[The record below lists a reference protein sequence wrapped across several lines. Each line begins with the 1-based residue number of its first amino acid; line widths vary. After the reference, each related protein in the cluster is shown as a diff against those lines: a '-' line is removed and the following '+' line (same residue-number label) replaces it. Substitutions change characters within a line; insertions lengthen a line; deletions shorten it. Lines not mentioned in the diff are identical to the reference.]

1 MEVIGLIA
9 EYNPF
14 HNGHLY
20 QLNEIK
26 KRYPNSLIVLIL
38 NGYFLERGI
47 VSLESKKEKTHLAL
61 KYGVDIVIE
70 LPFVFGSNSADTFAE
85 ASLELLNEMHVDKLI
100 FGSESNDI
108 DLLYDVAKRQMSE
121 DFDIQVKV
129 YLNQG
134 INYPTALNKAIGIA
148 LKEPNDLLGVAYI
161 KAILKNKYDIKP
173 ETLKRTNSY
182 HDIES
187 DELIVSASNI
197 REKTKNK
204 QDVNKYIPEGK
215 INIIDEEL
223 LFSLIKAKI
232 ITEDNLDKY
241 LSVDEGIDN
250 RLKKV
255 IMDANSIED
264 LVDMIKTKR
273 YTYNRIMRMLMH
285 ILIGLTKDD
294 KEKLTHNEYIRIL
307 GLNEMGQKHIN
318 QIKKDLKIPLVSKF
332 TSVYSKI
339 KDYELRC
346 ASLYQMLTNDN
357 VLEFEYANKP
367 LRKQD
372 NEKTEM

>member
-121 DFDIQVKV
+121 DFDRQVKV

-134 INYPTALNKAIGIA
+134 INYPTALNKAIGIT

-197 REKTKNK
+197 REKVVNG
-204 QDVNKYIPEGK
+204 QDINKYIPEGK

-264 LVDMIKTKR
+264 LVEMIKTKR

-332 TSVYSKI
+332 TSVDSKI
-339 KDYELRC
+339 KDYELKC